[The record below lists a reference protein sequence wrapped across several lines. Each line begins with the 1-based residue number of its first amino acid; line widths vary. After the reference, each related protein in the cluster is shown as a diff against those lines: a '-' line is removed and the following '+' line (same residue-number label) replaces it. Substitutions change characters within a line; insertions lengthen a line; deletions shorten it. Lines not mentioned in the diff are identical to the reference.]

1 MSMAQLAMR
10 ALQFAWQGFIASSR
24 KGQLCV
30 MQAAEKQAIADKTK
44 GDVVL
49 ALVPLVDSFEAARN
63 SLKAETEGERK
74 LESAYQAG
82 RSFLSVWA
90 GSNECTVGSG

>member
-1 MSMAQLAMR
+1 
-10 ALQFAWQGFIASSR
+10 
-24 KGQLCV
+24 

-74 LESAYQAG
+74 LESAYQA
-82 RSFLSVWA
+82 RCSLMSA
-90 GSNECTVGSG
+90 VGA

>member
-1 MSMAQLAMR
+1 MHGSAP
-10 ALQFAWQGFIASSR
+10 IAYSR
-24 KGQLCV
+24 KDLFLCR
-30 MQAAEKQAIADKTK
+30 MQAGEKQAIADKTK

-74 LESAYQAG
+74 LESAYQARAPLPVYFVG
-82 RSFLSVWA
+82 QQWECIL
-90 GSNECTVGSG
+90 GS

>member
-1 MSMAQLAMR
+1 M
-10 ALQFAWQGFIASSR
+10 WPQGDPA
-24 KGQLCV
+24 CV
-30 MQAAEKQAIADKTK
+30 LQAAEKQAIADKTK

-82 RSFLSVWA
+82 HSFVSVW
-90 GSNECTVGSG
+90 GH